1 MLGRLKDVPELAP
14 VDIEAYAESAGR
26 KFDPEEDEACFDP
39 DPEYIFSRVACRD
52 FFMFCVEDVL
62 GDPSRLAAKSR
73 SVASNSL
80 FFFFGRP

>member
-1 MLGRLKDVPELAP
+1 MLGRLKDAPELAP

-39 DPEYIFSRVACRD
+39 DPEYMFSQVACLD
-52 FFMFCVEDVL
+52 FFFCVDDAL

-73 SVASNSL
+73 SVASSSL
-80 FFFFGRP
+80 FFFFGSP